1 MKVFSSDVMIMYGR
15 EKEAPV
21 AIVLIE
27 EVLMGLGE
35 VRISLDQAVTVLRD
49 IVEDMPPHMGEN
61 LRDVLAETY
70 LQPLESRLAALDTL
84 LEDMASNS

>member
-1 MKVFSSDVMIMYGR
+1 M
-15 EKEAPV
+15 

-27 EVLMGLGE
+27 EVVMGLGE

-49 IVEDMPPHMGEN
+49 IVEDMPPHMGGN
-61 LRDVLAETY
+61 LRDVLAETF

-84 LEDMASNS
+84 LEDVASNT

>member
-1 MKVFSSDVMIMYGR
+1 MVG
-15 EKEAPV
+15 EKEPHV

-49 IVEDMPPHMGEN
+49 IVEDMPPHMGGN

-70 LQPLESRLAALDTL
+70 LQPLESRLAALDVL
-84 LEDMASNS
+84 LEDMASQI

>member
-1 MKVFSSDVMIMYGR
+1 MYGR
-15 EKEAPV
+15 EKESHV

-61 LRDVLAETY
+61 LRDVLAGTY

-84 LEDMASNS
+84 LEEMASSI